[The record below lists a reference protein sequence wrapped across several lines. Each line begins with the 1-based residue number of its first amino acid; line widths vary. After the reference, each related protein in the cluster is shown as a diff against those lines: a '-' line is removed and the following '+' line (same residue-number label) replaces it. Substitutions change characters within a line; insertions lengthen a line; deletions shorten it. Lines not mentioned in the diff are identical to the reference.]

1 MLKKIINNRILMFAL
16 LVIVFLCYAI
26 KPMVGKYVYTST
38 GRAMSSLISGNI
50 FTNAFVIDNNNFV
63 VDGIER
69 DSAKSENLFGIGVN
83 NGTITDYDPSYRLD
97 SVTDKIFVVQNNS
110 EYDLV
115 ACFDLLVCL
124 GAVTTTLLNTQL
136 SITITEQT
144 SGTSLTVV
152 AKKEGNIANR
162 EAPLIAH
169 AETQAELDEDTEG
182 VFSEPIIN
190 CAYNGLFGVSYRAY
204 STTINPVHYKGTS
217 VLTESDFKDFI
228 LVPSGQTRTFVLKIE
243 ASGTNILGLDKN
255 AYASMNMICVKYVE
269 SIS

>member
-1 MLKKIINNRILMFAL
+1 MFKKIINNRILVCSL

-83 NGTITDYDPSYRLD
+83 NGTITDYDPSYGLD

-124 GAVTTTLLNTQL
+124 GDLTVFFKPELI
-136 SITITEQT
+136 ITITEQT

-152 AKKEGNIANR
+152 AKKEGNIAN
-162 EAPLIAH
+162 EEEAQAPLIAH
-169 AETQAELDEDTEG
+169 AETEAELLDKDKG
-182 VFSEPIIN
+182 YSGPIYN
-190 CAYNGLFGVSYRAY
+190 CAYNGLFGFPYRAY
-204 STTINPVHYKGTS
+204 SITINPVNYKGPK
-217 VLTESDFKDFI
+217 LLPEDDFKDFI

-243 ASGTNILGLDKN
+243 AEGTNILGLDKN

-269 SIS
+269 